1 MIDNFIFPV
10 DYIISAIVVIIIIIC
25 FLRGFIGS
33 VLALL
38 TWIGSILITVYFFND
53 LSNFINS
60 QLLNIKA
67 LGNYEQI
74 TNLLSSI
81 ISIPL
86 IFLISLFILKR
97 IRKLITADL
106 DKKILGIMI
115 DKLFGFIFGFI
126 FNYIV
131 FTTLL
136 YFTNDF
142 ELLNYINNW
151 LLENSYLLIYLD
163 NQNDTLLN
171 FIFGNREELIN

>member
-1 MIDNFIFPV
+1 MIDNLIFPL
-10 DYIISAIVVIIIIIC
+10 DYIITAIGIIIIIIC
-25 FLRGFIGS
+25 LLRGIIGS
-33 VLALL
+33 ILGLL
-38 TWIGSILITVYFFND
+38 TWIGSILITVYFFTD

-97 IRKLITADL
+97 IRKLFTSDL

-115 DKLFGFIFGFI
+115 DKLFGFVFGFI

-136 YFTNDF
+136 YFTYDF
-142 ELLNYINNW
+142 ELLNFINNW
-151 LLENSYLLIYLD
+151 LLENSYLLNYLD
-163 NQNDTLLN
+163 NFNDNLIN
-171 FIFGNREELIN
+171 SIFGLEQEIIN